1 MFTRVWLVALLLMMP
16 IGRAAAE
23 PARLDLQTVMRR
35 AAGVAP
41 SLGPPTAAVRGAEE
55 QRDAADVVLSTPPR
69 LEFALGPR
77 VLNDS
82 KDARLEAGVGLWQDF
97 SLGGVGAAREHLA
110 RAASNEA
117 ERRLALAVIDARVA
131 AASAWVEARL
141 AWELVRIR
149 RESLENARLLEAT
162 AKARVD
168 GGKALPLELSLAAVV
183 AGRADTEL
191 LAAQGKRFVA
201 EANLRWW
208 VGLKP
213 QEPIELVGELEVSDA
228 PFDLPAAL
236 RKGRGQQP
244 DVRLAAASA
253 ERVARTADAV
263 AASGQPFL
271 SLGPSVLHEGT
282 GDWIVLGRVSVSLPT
297 VNPAGFEAARARA
310 DSWVARA
317 QVTELSAVTDGQIVL
332 AVEEREHTRE
342 LRGRLRDNVVAHAR
356 EALSQALARYQAGSE
371 DMGIVLQARREA
383 LLGEEEWAAA
393 AADVRR
399 ADIRLMRLLNLEPR
413 WLTGTP

>member
-1 MFTRVWLVALLLMMP
+1 MFHRVWFAALLLAIP
-16 IGRAAAE
+16 VSRAQAE

-35 AAGVAP
+35 AAEVAP
-41 SLGPPTAAVRGAEE
+41 SLGPPTAAVRGAQE
-55 QRDAADVVLSTPPR
+55 QRQAADVTFSTPPR
-69 LEFALGPR
+69 LELALGPR
-77 VLNDS
+77 FLNGS
-82 KDARLEAGVGLWQDF
+82 NDARLEASVGAWQDV
-97 SLGGVGAAREHLA
+97 SLGGLGAARGRLA
-110 RAASNEA
+110 QAASTEA
-117 ERRLALAVIDARVA
+117 ERRRGLAVIDARA
-131 AASAWVEARL
+131 AAALAWVDARL
-141 AWELVRIR
+141 AFELIRIR
-149 RESLENARLLEAT
+149 DASLENARQLEAT
-162 AKARVD
+162 ARARVD
-168 GGKALPLELSLAAVV
+168 AGKALPSELSLAEVI
-183 AGRADTEL
+183 AGRADAEL

-213 QEPIELVGELEVSDA
+213 QDPLELAGELEVSDA

-236 RKGRGQQP
+236 RRARGQQP

-253 ERVARTADAV
+253 ERAARAADAV
-263 AASGQPFL
+263 AASGRPFL

-282 GDWIVLGRVSVSLPT
+282 GDWILLGRISVPLPT

-310 DSWVARA
+310 DSWVAQA
-317 QVTELSAVTDGQIVL
+317 QVAELSAVTGGQIVL
-332 AVEEREHTRE
+332 AVEEREHTRQ

-371 DMGIVLQARREA
+371 DIGIVLQARREA

-399 ADIRLMRLLNLEPR
+399 ADIRLMRLLNLEPS
-413 WLTGTP
+413 WLGGTP